1 MYWYQTWIIKHGQ
14 ASYLRPQNE
23 PNSQD
28 VVERGRERK
37 RLWNAENQVLT
48 QVFELRIVINMGH
61 KNFWKYEIHQ
71 TVML

>member
-1 MYWYQTWIIKHGQ
+1 MYWYKIWIIKHGQ

-48 QVFELRIVINMGH
+48 QVFELRIVISMGH
-61 KNFWKYEIHQ
+61 KNFWKYEILW
-71 TVML
+71 TVM